1 MTALDL
7 SAASPEIAAL
17 LAEALDGGTLD
28 AEAGAALDQ
37 TTGADLDAV
46 IAAADALRARDV
58 GDAATYVVNRNVN
71 FTNACVKACKFC
83 AFSRV
88 QRSDEAYF
96 LDEAEIVRR
105 VEEAASLGATEVC
118 IQAGLSPRIDG
129 GTYER
134 LTRAVK
140 RAAPEIHIHAFSPEE
155 VKFGA
160 ELAGVTFR
168 DFLARLRDAGL
179 DSLPGTSAEILDDAV
194 RDRLAP
200 GRVTTA
206 EWLEIIRAAHGLGLP
221 TTSTI
226 MFGHLETALDRARH
240 LALLRRVQRETGGF
254 TEIVPLSFVHEEAP
268 LFARGLLGDGYRPPS
283 VDDVVRFHAV
293 VRLMLSRDIKH
304 VQASWVKVGLP
315 LATRL
320 LSAGC
325 DDLGGTLINESI
337 STSAGAGHGQLATPR
352 ELRRAIRAAGRAPR
366 QRDTRYRTV
375 REFDAVERAEDASPL
390 DAVSP
395 DDPRF
400 GSFHALIHEEAHR
413 HGRVALPKLARRS
426 AD

>member
-1 MTALDL
+1 MTAVDL
-7 SAASPEIAAL
+7 SLASPRTADL
-17 LAEALDGGTLD
+17 LARALDGDTLD
-28 AEAGAALDQ
+28 AEEGATLDA

-46 IAAADALRARDV
+46 IAAADALRARHV
-58 GDAATYVVNRNVN
+58 GDVATYVTNRNIN
-71 FTNACVKACKFC
+71 FTNACVKACRFC

-96 LDEAEIVRR
+96 LDEDEIVRR
-105 VEEAASLGATEVC
+105 VEEAVSLGATEVC
-118 IQAGLSPRIDG
+118 VQAGLSPRVDG

-134 LTRAVK
+134 LTRAIK
-140 RAAPEIHIHAFSPEE
+140 RAAPRVHLHAFSPEE
-155 VKFGA
+155 IKFGA
-160 ELAGVTFR
+160 ALAGEPVR

-179 DSLPGTSAEILDDAV
+179 GSLPGTSAEILDDAV

-200 GRVTTA
+200 GRVTTD
-206 EWLEIIRAAHGLGLP
+206 EWLEIIRAAHALGVP

-226 MFGHLETALDRARH
+226 MFGHLESPLARARH

-283 VDDVVRFHAV
+283 TDEIVRFHAV
-293 VRLMLSRDIKH
+293 VRLMLSRDIPH
-304 VQASWVKVGLP
+304 VQASWVKVGLS

-352 ELRRAIRAAGRAPR
+352 ELREAARAAGRLPR
-366 QRDTRYRTV
+366 ERDTLYRPV
-375 REFDAVERAEDASPL
+375 RDFGPTERDEDASPL
-390 DAVSP
+390 DAVGA
-395 DDPRF
+395 DAARF

-413 HGRVALPKLARRS
+413 HGRVALPQAARRN
-426 AD
+426 A

>member
-1 MTALDL
+1 MRPVDL
-7 SAASPEIAAL
+7 SIASPRIAEL
-17 LAEALDGGTLD
+17 LALALDGGTLD
-28 AEAGAALDQ
+28 AEEGATLDG

-58 GDAATYVVNRNVN
+58 GDAATYVTNRNVN
-71 FTNACVKACKFC
+71 FTNACVKACRFC

-88 QRSDEAYF
+88 QRSEEAYY

-105 VEEAASLGATEVC
+105 VEEAVSLGATEVC

-140 RAAPEIHIHAFSPEE
+140 RAVPSVHIHAFSPEE
-155 VKFGA
+155 IKFGA
-160 ELAGVTFR
+160 ELAGATVR

-179 DSLPGTSAEILDDAV
+179 GSVPGTSAEILDDTV

-206 EWLEIIRAAHGLGLP
+206 EWLEIIQAAHGLGIP

-226 MFGHLETALDRARH
+226 MFGHLESSLDRARH

-268 LFARGLLGDGYRPPS
+268 LFARGLLGDGYHPPTT
-283 VDDVVRFHAV
+283 DEIVRFHAV
-293 VRLMLSRDIKH
+293 VRLMLSRDIPH

-320 LSAGC
+320 LSAGA

-352 ELRRAIRAAGRAPR
+352 ELRAAMRAAGRTPR
-366 QRDTRYRTV
+366 QRDTLYRTL
-375 REFDAVERAEDASPL
+375 REYGPVERPEDGSPL
-390 DAVSP
+390 DDVAP
-395 DDPRF
+395 GDARF
-400 GSFHALIHEEAHR
+400 GSYHALIREEAHR
-413 HGRVALPKLARRS
+413 HGRVALPQLVRNRAG
-426 AD
+426 